1 MVLSIKV
8 KLGGDGEFMP
18 IAIEE
23 MDELAAVNSEL
34 RFITLE
40 LMKISAQQN
49 KSFDAVLREF
59 VGNAFKLKRT
69 LNRSGTIARRRH

>member
-1 MVLSIKV
+1 
-8 KLGGDGEFMP
+8 MP
-18 IAIEE
+18 IAMEE

-40 LMKISAQQN
+40 LMKIAAQKN
-49 KSFDAVLREF
+49 KSFDAVMREF

-69 LNRSGTIARRRH
+69 LHRSETLARRRH

>member
-1 MVLSIKV
+1 
-8 KLGGDGEFMP
+8 MP
-18 IAIEE
+18 IAMEE

-40 LMKISAQQN
+40 LMKISASQD
-49 KSFDAVLREF
+49 KSFDKVLREF

-69 LNRSGTIARRRH
+69 LNRSELLARRRH

>member
-1 MVLSIKV
+1 
-8 KLGGDGEFMP
+8 MP
-18 IAIEE
+18 IAMEE

-40 LMKISAQQN
+40 LMKIAAQKN
-49 KSFDAVLREF
+49 APFDSVLSEF

-69 LNRSGTIARRRH
+69 LNRSEAGARRRH